1 MPKQEVVLPKSL
13 LSNSTGRGHAQ
24 QGNLRFLEKA
34 IHERWALGQNI
45 VLCWTPCRSGI
56 DLLMA
61 PHYFLG
67 AYAATQDED
76 DSAER
81 ADVRAEENRDY
92 VRELISNSR
101 LMKQDEFKRAEQ
113 RLELQRTSLK
123 LPIPLS
129 EEPHIVDQV
138 EDIVKRHS
146 ISFVAS
152 RAVLLFD
159 IVDFTL
165 FSPFEQTSQLT
176 SLSYSLNSAYN
187 KLQQMGIDIDF
198 RRTTTGDGFYVW
210 ARSAEAIS
218 TIHLFQFMLLSIA
231 DNAIAKRK
239 SVGNTVPIIRT
250 GFHVGS
256 HYEFYQAE
264 ALNPTMNSYIV
275 GEVTIELARM
285 LDLAQAGQI
294 FVGDFKAQIPTSN
307 RDGAYLI
314 DVDAQK
320 FLERVTRNLEG
331 FKGLVLSDEEV
342 VAIHAYLTGETGI
355 SAGQVARRFKIT
367 DKHGRSRYAYNL
379 RCNIHI
385 KNSKTIIMGL
395 QDYYLPRSS
404 RSQGKSLADEKA
416 ITTLYPKSRQSPDI
430 TEER

>member
-1 MPKQEVVLPKSL
+1 MSKQEVVLP
-13 LSNSTGRGHAQ
+13 NTGFARNMGRGHAQ
-24 QGNLRFLEKA
+24 QGNLRYLEKS

-45 VLCWTPCRSGI
+45 VLCWTPSRSGI
-56 DLLMA
+56 DLLIV

-67 AYAATQDED
+67 AF
-76 DSAER
+76 SASLNEVQKPGSR
-81 ADVRAEENRDY
+81 VEENGEFI
-92 VRELISNSR
+92 RELISTDR
-101 LMKQDEFKRAEQ
+101 RMKNTDFARAEKRLDLQ
-113 RLELQRTSLK
+113 RLSLK

-129 EEPHIVDQV
+129 EEPHILEQI

-146 ISFVAS
+146 ISFVPK

-165 FSPFEQTSQLT
+165 FTPFEQTSQLT

-187 KLQQMGIDIDF
+187 KMQQMGIDIDF

-210 ARSAEAIS
+210 VRANEPIM
-218 TIHLFQFMLLSIA
+218 TIHLFQFMLLAIA

-239 SVGNTVPIIRT
+239 SVGNTVPVIRT

-294 FVGDFKAQIPTSN
+294 FIGDFIAEIPTSN

-314 DVDAQK
+314 EVDAQK
-320 FLERVTRNLEG
+320 FLERVARNLEG

-342 VAIHAYLTGETGI
+342 VAIHAYLTGETGL
-355 SAGQVARRFKIT
+355 SAGQIVRKFKIT
-367 DKHGRSRYAYNL
+367 DKHGRSRYAHNL

-385 KNSKTIIMGL
+385 KNGKTIILGL
-395 QDYYLPRSS
+395 QDYYLPKSGNVLGES
-404 RSQGKSLADEKA
+404 RSKPM
-416 ITTLYPKSRQSPDI
+416 ITG
-430 TEER
+430 